1 VKPLAFLDLETTG
14 LDPARHEI
22 LEIAVVRA
30 DPFTLAE
37 WGEVSI
43 KVAPER
49 LDDADPESLRVCG
62 YSDAAWASALPL
74 DEALSGIASL
84 LDGAILAGHNVPFD
98 KSFLVAG
105 WKRTG
110 LNPPPMD
117 YHTLDTAALAWPLYA
132 AGTIPSLSLGPLCHH
147 LGIDRPS
154 PHRALTDARAALD
167 VARRLLPGLGLAVRC
182 AALSGDE
189 RALTEMLLAR
199 LEHARIG
206 HVGDGCDVPRDGL
219 VAVLDALHHVATEL
233 VRRRHGREVSASVGP
248 RIFVCG
254 PFAEGEPGTAAE
266 LRGVCRA
273 LVDSGAAPIA
283 PFASLAQFV
292 DPKAEP
298 DKARS
303 LALALLGGA
312 DEVRVFGPVTDRMR
326 REIAF
331 ARGVGVPVRF
341 IEQAA

>member
-1 VKPLAFLDLETTG
+1 VKPLAFIDLETTG

-43 KVAPER
+43 KVAPEH
-49 LDDADPESLRVCG
+49 LEDADPESLAVCG
-62 YSDAAWASALPL
+62 YSPAEWASALPL
-74 DEALSGIASL
+74 DEALSGIASH

-105 WKRTG
+105 WTRTG
-110 LNPPPMD
+110 LNPPPLD
-117 YHTLDTAALAWPLYA
+117 YHALDTAALAWPLYA
-132 AGTIPSLSLGPLCHH
+132 AGTLHSLSLGPLCKH

-189 RALTEMLLAR
+189 RAITELLIAR
-199 LEHARIG
+199 LEEGRRG
-206 HVGDGCDVPRDGL
+206 HPGGRRDGL
-219 VAVLDALHHVATEL
+219 LEVLDVLHSVATRL
-233 VRRRHGREVSASVGP
+233 AHGRRAGDGTGSTAP
-248 RIFVCG
+248 RVFVCG
-254 PFAEGEPGTAAE
+254 PFAEGEPGSRAE
-266 LRGVCRA
+266 LRAVCRA
-273 LVDSGAAPIA
+273 LVEGGAAPVA
-283 PFASLAQFV
+283 PFASLEQFV
-292 DPKAEP
+292 DPSAEP
-298 DKARS
+298 DTARA

-312 DEVRVFGPVTDRMR
+312 DEVRVFGAVTERMQ

-331 ARGVGVPVRF
+331 ARGVGIPVRF
-341 IEQAA
+341 IAGSA